1 MHVNQLFAQL
11 FHLSQRGGGVV
22 DESAAF
28 AGGVELAAQDAFVFV
43 IQLVFL
49 EERTQ
54 VVAGDVEAGFDDAFG
69 GIGADGLHVGALSEQ
84 EADGTQ
90 DNGFAGSCLTRDNG
104 KARLEAD
111 VQLFYQRIVLYV
123 KRTQHDGKFCFLG
136 L

>member
-1 MHVNQLFAQL
+1 MYVNQLLAQL
-11 FHLSQRGGGVV
+11 FHLRQRGGRVV

-28 AGGVELAAQDAFVFV
+28 AGGVKFAAQDALVFV
-43 IQLVFL
+43 LQLVSL
-49 EERTQ
+49 EERAQ
-54 VVAGDVEAGFDDAFG
+54 VVAGDIEAGFDDAFG
-69 GIGADGLHVGALSEQ
+69 GAGADGFHVGALSEQ
-84 EADGTQ
+84 EADGAQ
-90 DNGFAGSCLTRDNG
+90 NDGFTGSCLTRDDR